1 MKVRC
6 VKDFTFKGKQ
16 YKTDDEIN
24 VTKEE
29 CSLLMEQRLCIIVRQ
44 EVVKEK
50 ATIKKKVE
58 KAVK

>member
-29 CSLLMEQRLCIIVRQ
+29 CSLLMEQRLCMWIL
-44 EVVKEK
+44 
-50 ATIKKKVE
+50 
-58 KAVK
+58 